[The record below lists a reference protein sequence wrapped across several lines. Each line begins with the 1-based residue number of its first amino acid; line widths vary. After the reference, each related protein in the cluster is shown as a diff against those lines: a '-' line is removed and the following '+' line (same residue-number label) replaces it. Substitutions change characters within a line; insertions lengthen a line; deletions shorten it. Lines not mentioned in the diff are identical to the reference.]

1 MFGNENGYINY
12 LKVIRNAF
20 NFFSNTKRITT
31 LDNRVTLVNYWTS
44 DSAVCNK
51 DWLYLFIKNNTGIE
65 HINIF
70 SVFGRKENIEKYA
83 TKKDVFFSGENLDVK
98 NGIHDDYCDYC
109 LDYVGLSLGFAQR
122 KEANYLRLPLWI
134 VWIFDPVIDKDKI
147 AERVQ
152 FINQNR
158 NTGKYECSIIARH
171 DKWNMRA
178 PIYEALKNRMDILCA
193 GQWNHNT
200 NILWDEYKDNKI
212 KFLNDCKFTICAENE
227 DTPCYVTEKLFE
239 AFLGGSVPIYAGA
252 ASNPEPGIVNLDAVL
267 LWERGNKDNNEAVVR
282 RVCELNYLNEKLY
295 AEFLSKQKLL
305 PYTVDYVYEKL
316 TLLKERLEAL

>member
-98 NGIHDDYCDYC
+98 NGIHDEYCDYC

-147 AERVQ
+147 AERVKL
-152 FINQNR
+152 INQSR

-178 PIYEALKNRMDILCA
+178 PIYEALKNKMDILCA

-282 RVCELNYLNEKLY
+282 RVCELNLNEKLY